1 MKTSTAS
8 LPLPEEDHWRC
19 AHDAFSQE
27 TVVHLN
33 VTASARDVMTAFAPG
48 IYPSSG
54 PSMGD
59 YCSEQP
65 ANRLGL
71 GYLISLSEVTFL
83 ANLVSLFAAIC
94 FCVVIYPS
102 SLGTCPSVVET
113 SVCLEISPSSLA
125 ISPFVVVIFPYV
137 VVIYPS
143 SLAISVCLEF
153 SPSSLVFS
161 LSVVAIFPFVATS
174 PSALETS
181 PSAMETSPSVVETSP
196 SALETSPSTLE
207 TSPSVVE
214 TSPSVLETSPSVL
227 ETSLSMVVI
236 SLSELSSP
244 FYLKPL
250 SWVTCSKVPSSA
262 PLLHL
267 HSVCPPHQVDWV
279 TALEEKSWASTASG
293 RAPPH
298 STPACP
304 SHHTP
309 QQWVCPYPGGE
320 CPHLKSS
327 LQKLLP
333 CHFPTEH
340 TAHTHTGHTHT
351 HTHTHKHTNTHAR
364 THRHR

>member
-1 MKTSTAS
+1 
-8 LPLPEEDHWRC
+8 
-19 AHDAFSQE
+19 
-27 TVVHLN
+27 
-33 VTASARDVMTAFAPG
+33 
-48 IYPSSG
+48 
-54 PSMGD
+54 MGD

-181 PSAMETSPSVVETSP
+181 PSALETSPSAVETSPSVV
-196 SALETSPSTLE
+196 
-207 TSPSVVE
+207 
-214 TSPSVLETSPSVL
+214 

-244 FYLKPL
+244 FYQKPL

-267 HSVCPPHQVDWV
+267 HSVCPPHQVGWV

-309 QQWVCPYPGGE
+309 QQ
-320 CPHLKSS
+320 
-327 LQKLLP
+327 
-333 CHFPTEH
+333 
-340 TAHTHTGHTHT
+340 
-351 HTHTHKHTNTHAR
+351 
-364 THRHR
+364 